1 MVQAPAHKAG
11 GRFTRRLCPSPVVG
25 SGRIAKPSSSQNLSG
40 HVKEPVMKPL
50 IFSLFIIAALA
61 AAPGKQ
67 TFTGVITDSM
77 CAKADHSHMQMG
89 PTHAESS
96 VACVFAHGAAYVLYD
111 GKDVYT
117 LSDQQAPEKFAAK
130 KVTVVGT
137 LDAKTKTI
145 HVDSITAAK

>member
-1 MVQAPAHKAG
+1 
-11 GRFTRRLCPSPVVG
+11 
-25 SGRIAKPSSSQNLSG
+25 
-40 HVKEPVMKPL
+40 MKPL

-89 PTHAESS
+89 PTDAECT